1 MCLEEG
7 VHVQTFKLSLS
18 HKDTL
23 VSSASVVR
31 FAEKNVH
38 LYLEVYKKEMYLC
51 YIQAIFKKLQIS
63 DLLGAL
69 TLSLK
74 TTKVRNFFVQ

>member
-1 MCLEEG
+1 MYKHLNFHS
-7 VHVQTFKLSLS
+7 VIRIHLYQVPALSDLL
-18 HKDTL
+18 K
-23 VSSASVVR
+23 
-31 FAEKNVH
+31 KNVH

-74 TTKVRNFFVQ
+74 STKVRNFFVQ